1 MTDPSAS
8 DLLDATPTV
17 APAESAAPGVVGAGL
32 SRDWR
37 RGAVRNT
44 VANGLGRIVA
54 LAAGFLLTPVILHA
68 VGSEAFGL
76 WVLIGS
82 VVAYGSLANL
92 GSGGALTKYI
102 AEHRARGETGEA
114 RATIVAA
121 SRVFVLMGAAV
132 GLVLLALAPAMP
144 ALFRVPV
151 ELAPL
156 AQLTAALMAIGL
168 GTGIALSTAPAV
180 LRGLQRYD
188 VGAAI
193 TAVTT
198 VLSVVTTLI
207 ALALGWGIVGIAAFG
222 ILTPIVTQ
230 LLAAAAIR
238 RLAPEL
244 APVVTP
250 VPPIVVGPP
259 RSGAGVDA
267 TSVQDTSTHRRGA
280 DDPAALVTGGKVRR
294 ILGFSWPLLVLDI
307 AGMLQAKSDEI
318 VVGLVL
324 SIGAVTPYALG
335 RRLSAIP
342 RMLAEQFAILLLPLA
357 AALDAVDDRARLRSL
372 YLGGVRLSLAIAM
385 PLTGCLAI
393 LAVPILDAWVGPG
406 FEDSAVIVVILAI
419 ATLIDLSLW
428 PAGYVLQGINRHR
441 WLAPIALGSGIA
453 NLALSLALIG
463 PLGITG
469 VALGTLIPTSLE
481 AALVVT
487 PFTLRA
493 LGISPA
499 RFVLDGLGPAL
510 LPVVPMVAVLWLAMQ
525 VLAPTGVLPLIL
537 LVALGHLV
545 YGLGYLA
552 TGAAAPERRLA
563 RDLLAG
569 LPPLGRFFG
578 DRPT

>member
-1 MTDPSAS
+1 MTDPGGAS
-8 DLLDATPTV
+8 DLLGATPAAV
-17 APAESAAPGVVGAGL
+17 PEDPVAPGVMGAGL

-44 VANGLGRIVA
+44 IANGLGRIVA

-76 WVLIGS
+76 WVLVGS
-82 VVAYGSLANL
+82 IVAYGSLANL
-92 GSGGALTKYI
+92 GIGGALTKYI

-121 SRVFVLMGAAV
+121 RRVYLLMGAAV
-132 GLVLLALAPAMP
+132 GLVLLAIASIVPD
-144 ALFRVPV
+144 LFRVPPG
-151 ELAPL
+151 LAPL
-156 AQLTAALMAIGL
+156 AQLTATFMAIGL
-168 GTGIALSTAPAV
+168 GVGISLSTAPAV
-180 LRGLQRYD
+180 LQGLQRYD
-188 VGAAI
+188 VGAGI
-193 TAVTT
+193 TVVTT
-198 VLSVVTTLI
+198 LLSVVTTLI

-230 LLAAAAIR
+230 VLALIAIR

-244 APVVTP
+244 LAAATP
-250 VPPIVVGPP
+250 LPLSAVPPSAESRTITPGT
-259 RSGAGVDA
+259 A
-267 TSVQDTSTHRRGA
+267 TD
-280 DDPAALVTGGKVRR
+280 TGGVRR

-307 AGMLQAKSDEI
+307 AGMLQAKSDEV

-342 RMLAEQFAILLLPLA
+342 RMLAEQFVVLLLPMA
-357 AALDAVDDRARLRSL
+357 SALDAVDDRARLRSL

-406 FEDSAVIVVILAI
+406 FEDSAVIVVILAV

-441 WLAPIALGSGIA
+441 WLAPIALASGLA

-463 PLGITG
+463 PLGIRG
-469 VALGTLIPTSLE
+469 VALGTLIPTALE

-499 RFVLDGLGPAL
+499 RFVLDSLGPAL
-510 LPVVPMVAVLWLAMQ
+510 LPVVPMVAVLWLVMQ
-525 VLAPTGVLPLIL
+525 VLPPAGVLPLVL
-537 LVALGHLV
+537 LVAIGHLV

-563 RDLLAG
+563 FDLLSG
-569 LPPLGRFFG
+569 LPPLRRIFGGRES
-578 DRPT
+578 

>member
-1 MTDPSAS
+1 VTDPGGAS
-8 DLLDATPTV
+8 DLIDTTP
-17 APAESAAPGVVGAGL
+17 AAMPLEPTKPGVVGTGL

-44 VANGLGRIVA
+44 IANGLGRIVA

-68 VGSEAFGL
+68 VGAEAFGL
-76 WVLIGS
+76 WVLVGS
-82 VVAYGSLANL
+82 IVAYGSLANL
-92 GSGGALTKYI
+92 GIGGALTKYI

-121 SRVFVLMGAAV
+121 RRVYLLMGAAV
-132 GLVLLALAPAMP
+132 GLVLVAFAAIVPDV
-144 ALFRVPV
+144 FRVPP
-151 ELAPL
+151 ELAPI
-156 AQLTAALMAIGL
+156 AQLTAAFMAIGL
-168 GTGIALSTAPAV
+168 GMGISLSTAPAV
-180 LRGLQRYD
+180 LQGIQRYD
-188 VGAAI
+188 IGAAI
-193 TAVTT
+193 AVATT

-207 ALALGWGIVGIAAFG
+207 ALAMGWGIAGIAAFG

-230 LLAAAAIR
+230 VLALIAIR

-244 APVVTP
+244 VTAATPLATVGLPAPVLFPTTLVT
-250 VPPIVVGPP
+250 VT
-259 RSGAGVDA
+259 GAG
-267 TSVQDTSTHRRGA
+267 G
-280 DDPAALVTGGKVRR
+280 VRR
-294 ILGFSWPLLVLDI
+294 ILGFSWPLLVLDV

-318 VVGLVL
+318 VVGLAL
-324 SIGAVTPYALG
+324 SVGAVTPYALG

-342 RMLAEQFAILLLPLA
+342 KMLAEQFVVLLLPMA
-357 AALDAVDDRARLRSL
+357 SALDAVDDRARLRLL

-385 PLTGCLAI
+385 PLTGCLA
-393 LAVPILDAWVGPG
+393 LFAVPILDAWVGPG
-406 FEDSAVIVVILAI
+406 FEDSAVIVVILAV

-441 WLAPIALGSGIA
+441 WLAPIALASGLA

-463 PLGITG
+463 PYGITG

-481 AALVVT
+481 AVLVVT

-493 LGISPA
+493 LGISPV
-499 RFVLDGLGPAL
+499 RFILDSLGPAL
-510 LPVVPMVAVLWLAMQ
+510 LPVVPMVAALRLAMQ
-525 VLAPTGVLPLIL
+525 VIPPAGIGPLVL
-537 LVALGHLV
+537 LVAIGHVV

-569 LPPLGRFFG
+569 LPPLRRFFR
-578 DRPT
+578 DPDA